1 MCTIGAWSSVIF
13 WSDFFLLPMH
23 TQFCELLLQE
33 WLEENE
39 GGSLLETLYKA
50 LDEVSRILNLK
61 QTKETED
68 PCL

>member
-1 MCTIGAWSSVIF
+1 MR
-13 WSDFFLLPMH
+13 